1 VATDD
6 QADAAFDRAAAAAG
20 GNVAAA
26 PSPPPHPLPAHPMT
40 QCPPGAPPWL
50 AAAWREIG
58 AREEPENRG
67 PIIRRFIVE
76 GKCGEE
82 GEPWCS
88 IFANAKLES
97 VGIRGTRSP
106 SSQSF
111 RHDAN
116 FVQLAGPA
124 LGAIVVFWRTS
135 KASGLGHVGFYVGEG
150 GGYIATLGGNEGDM
164 VQVEPLPK
172 VAGTFGLVGY
182 YWPASLP
189 LPQIGA
195 IQIAAGVPAHV
206 VSVT

>member
-1 VATDD
+1 MANDQ
-6 QADAAFDRAAAAAG
+6 QADAAFDAAAG
-20 GNVAAA
+20 ATASKTAA
-26 PSPPPHPLPAHPMT
+26 PPPAHPAALGR
-40 QCPPGAPPWL
+40 QCPAGAPPWL

-58 AREEPENRG
+58 TREEPENRG
-67 PIIRRFIVE
+67 PAIRRYI
-76 GKCGEE
+76 GMAKCGEE

-88 IFANAKLES
+88 IFAGAMLES
-97 VGIRGTRSP
+97 CGIRGTRSP

-111 RHDAN
+111 RHDSN

-124 LGAIVVFWRTS
+124 LGAVVVFWRTS

-195 IQIAAGVPAHV
+195 IQIAAGVPAHI